1 MASMPQNILGNVIY
15 FVLPTC
21 QFPQRICMLIES
33 TTDFLLVFA
42 TRNFYTV
49 AVVNVYFLN

>member
-1 MASMPQNILGNVIY
+1 MASVLQNILGNVIY

-21 QFPQRICMLIES
+21 QSPQRICMLIES
-33 TTDFLLVFA
+33 RTDFLLVFA
-42 TRNFYTV
+42 TSNCYTV